1 MNTLYVFVDTHN
13 PQRILAGTRI
23 KSKEKDG
30 NAMMQWPG
38 YSGLPE
44 DHMLLKPVANKS
56 DFSVVITDKR
66 NPDNPHYVRVPKGDE
81 TKTVFLNAIS
91 SIDPGFLESADDSTL
106 QKLKTTE
113 SFSNEHYTVE
123 TRPMDRVSYSIEGTG
138 VGRYHIQ
145 QSEEL
150 HIPLF
155 NSTQVEY
162 SKVDL
167 RHNGFEAQPLDVFLE
182 EQEKNISNY
191 YIGASVEP
199 SSLPEDV
206 IDEIVK
212 TRKIDGLSPWQI
224 QTLTENV
231 LSKAMGRKPSD
242 HELFNVVEGEPAEF
256 VYSTNDAEMKKS
268 FQARMAELS
277 GGNLPNAAMLASDHI
292 RLHNSM
298 SAYKAVSESI
308 LDLIKKSPYPAA
320 DSVVLMGYLHQF
332 LSIDDTGGN
341 QPDYYNTL
349 TEVQAHTYMVPDTE
363 YPKFGLADT
372 QKFAL
377 NKLFA
382 AYGFDDVVS
391 KSHDYNDAVIDD
403 SHMTNTITRE
413 LRNLID
419 SFIKDSLPTV
429 LQNESIETM
438 VLMTGRTIS
447 GTHPDTATPLF
458 SHQAT
463 FAEYRTLPVSI
474 PDNQHRP
481 KLK

>member
-1 MNTLYVFVDTHN
+1 MSTLYVFVDTTN
-13 PQRILAGTRI
+13 PQRVLAGTRI

-30 NAMMQWPG
+30 NATMQWPG

-66 NPDNPHYVRVPKGDE
+66 NPDNPHYIRVPKGDE
-81 TKTVFLNAIS
+81 TSPVFLNAIS
-91 SIDPGFLESADDSTL
+91 SIDPGFLEGADDSTL
-106 QKLKTTE
+106 QKLKTIE

-138 VGRYHIQ
+138 VGRSHIQ
-145 QSEEL
+145 QSQEL

-182 EQEKNISNY
+182 DQEKNISNY
-191 YIGASVEP
+191 YIGTSVEP
-199 SSLPEDV
+199 SSLPGDV
-206 IDEIVK
+206 IDEIVR
-212 TRKIDGLSPWQI
+212 TREIEGLSPWQI
-224 QTLTENV
+224 KTLTESA
-231 LSKAMGRKPSD
+231 LFKAMGRKPSD
-242 HELFNVVEGEPAEF
+242 SELFNAMEGEPAEF
-256 VYSTNDAEMKKS
+256 VYSTNDAESKKS

-277 GGNLPNAAMLASDHI
+277 GGNLPSAAMLASDHI

-341 QPDYYNTL
+341 QPAYYNTL
-349 TEVQAHTYMVPDTE
+349 TEVQAHTYMVPGTE

-372 QKFAL
+372 QRFAL
-377 NKLFA
+377 NKIIA
-382 AYGFDDVVS
+382 AYGFDEVVS
-391 KSHDYNDAVIDD
+391 KANDYHEAVIDD
-403 SHMTNTITRE
+403 DHMTNTMTRE
-413 LRNLID
+413 LRTLID
-419 SFIKDSLPTV
+419 SFIKDYLPTV
-429 LQNESIETM
+429 LQKESVETM
-438 VLMTGRTIS
+438 VLMAGRTI
-447 GTHPDTATPLF
+447 GATHPDTATPLF

-463 FAEYRTLPVSI
+463 FSEYRTLPANI
-474 PDNQHRP
+474 PDQQHRP